1 MKKVFVLLLVIIF
14 NVSAYC
20 QIGVTSAV
28 APVKKTEVV
37 VFDSTK
43 NFLGYNNVMSYIDQ
57 TLFVLPKAKSSQ
69 KYGYRNFFEICE
81 FNLKRF
87 LDVNYKHYGQDAASS
102 EFSTRYEDL
111 AMTYWHVDTIV
122 SARDYYHYD
131 QIYYLFYLSN
141 VNEPESKCAFKY
153 DPRYERSFPFIVLS
167 HYNYLKEKYIGKQFI
182 VDRNLLH
189 KYDLSTGDSI
199 IVTDDTKTIWTA
211 EDLNV
216 ISNEN
221 GDQDFGI
228 LLKQG
233 NKRTYVTIDFF
244 ERRLGRRIIE
254 KKEWDKLVATY
265 GLDMV
270 KTAFHGDIE
279 VGMSR
284 ELLILAWGEPK
295 SINKASYGNQY
306 VYDSDYV
313 YLKNGKVTGYSEQG
327 FIPDWGFMQNFI
339 KNLPYGDRI

>member
-1 MKKVFVLLLVIIF
+1 MKKVFVLLLVLIF

-43 NFLGYNNVMSYIDQ
+43 NFLGYRYNNVMSYIDQ
-57 TLFVLPKAKSSQ
+57 TLFVLPKAKILQ
-69 KYGYRNFFEICE
+69 EYGYSYFYKICE
-81 FNLKRF
+81 FDLEHFYDSR
-87 LDVNYKHYGQDAASS
+87 YKHYGQEANSKY
-102 EFSTRYEDL
+102 STRYEDL

-122 SARDYYHYD
+122 SARVYGHL
-131 QIYYLFYLSN
+131 QEYLFYLSN
-141 VNEPESKCAFKY
+141 VNEPESKCAFMY
-153 DPRYERSFPFIVLS
+153 DPEHEHTFPFIVLS

-182 VDRNLLH
+182 VDRDLLH
-189 KYDLSTGDSI
+189 KYDLSTGEEI

-211 EDLNV
+211 EDFNV

-221 GDQDFGI
+221 GDQHFGM

-233 NKRTYVTIDFF
+233 NKRTFVAIDKF
-244 ERRLGRRIIE
+244 EEKIGRRIIE
-254 KKEWDKLVATY
+254 KKEWDKLVATN

-270 KTAFHGDIE
+270 KTAFHGGIE

-284 ELLILAWGEPK
+284 ELLILARGIPK
-295 SINKASYGNQY
+295 RINKASYGDQY
-306 VYDSDYV
+306 VYRSSYV
-313 YLKNGKVTGYSEQG
+313 YLENGKVTR
-327 FIPDWGFMQNFI
+327 WN
-339 KNLPYGDRI
+339 

>member
-57 TLFVLPKAKSSQ
+57 TLFVLPKAKIFQ
-69 KYGYRNFFEICE
+69 KYGYEKFLKICE
-81 FNLKRF
+81 FDLKRF
-87 LDVNYKHYGQDAASS
+87 SVFDYKHYGHDADAR
-102 EFSTRYEDL
+102 EDNTRYEDL

-122 SARDYYHYD
+122 SSSDHYP
-131 QIYYLFYLSN
+131 IYLFYLSN
-141 VNEPESKCAFKY
+141 VNEPESKCAFFYYPENKY
-153 DPRYERSFPFIVLS
+153 DFPFIVLS
-167 HYNYLKEKYIGKQFI
+167 HYNYLKKKYIGKQFI
-182 VDRNLLH
+182 VDRNFLY

-211 EDLNV
+211 EDFNV

-221 GDQDFGI
+221 GDQEFGM

-233 NKRTYVTIDFF
+233 NKRTFVTINFF
-244 ERRLGRRIIE
+244 DKELGRRIIE

-270 KTAFHGDIE
+270 KTAFHGKIK

-284 ELLILAWGEPK
+284 KLLILAWGEPR
-295 SINKASYGNQY
+295 SINEASYGDQY
-306 VYDSDYV
+306 VYRSDYV
-313 YLKNGKVTGYSEQG
+313 YLKNGKVTG
-327 FIPDWGFMQNFI
+327 WNN
-339 KNLPYGDRI
+339 KKR

>member
-69 KYGYRNFFEICE
+69 GYGYEHFYKIRGFDRKPFLGFG
-81 FNLKRF
+81 FN
-87 LDVNYKHYGQDAASS
+87 HYGQDAAA
-102 EFSTRYEDL
+102 FTCNTRYEDL
-111 AMTYWHVDTIV
+111 AMTYWHVDSIV
-122 SARDYYHYD
+122 SARDYGYD
-131 QIYYLFYLSN
+131 QRYLFYLSN
-141 VNEPESKCAFKY
+141 VNKPESKCAFLY
-153 DPRYERSFPFIVLS
+153 DPSNISIFPFIVLS
-167 HYNYLKEKYIGKQFI
+167 YYNYLKEKYIGKQFI
-182 VDRNLLH
+182 VKRYLLYD
-189 KYDLSTGDSI
+189 YDLSTGDSI
-199 IVTDDTKTIWTA
+199 IVTDDTITIWTA

-221 GDQDFGI
+221 GEQNFGMI
-228 LLKQG
+228 LKQG
-233 NKRTYVTIDFF
+233 NKRTFVDIDKFIDKF
-244 ERRLGRRIIE
+244 EKKIGRGIIE

-270 KTAFHGDIE
+270 KTAFHGNIKS
-279 VGMSR
+279 GMPR
-284 ELLILAWGEPK
+284 ELRRLALW
-295 SINKASYGNQY
+295 
-306 VYDSDYV
+306 
-313 YLKNGKVTGYSEQG
+313 
-327 FIPDWGFMQNFI
+327 
-339 KNLPYGDRI
+339 

>member
-1 MKKVFVLLLVIIF
+1 MKKVFVLLFVIIF

-57 TLFVLPKAKSSQ
+57 TLFVLPEAKILQ
-69 KYGYRNFFEICE
+69 EYGYDYFYKICK

-87 LDVNYKHYGQDAASS
+87 SGSDYEHYGQDAAASKYN
-102 EFSTRYEDL
+102 TRYEDL
-111 AMTYWHVDTIV
+111 AMTYWHVDSIV
-122 SARDYYHYD
+122 SARNYSSEK
-131 QIYYLFYLSN
+131 IYLFYLSN

-211 EDLNV
+211 EDFNV

-221 GDQDFGI
+221 GDQHFGM

-233 NKRTYVTIDFF
+233 NKRTFCRY
-244 ERRLGRRIIE
+244 R
-254 KKEWDKLVATY
+254 
-265 GLDMV
+265 
-270 KTAFHGDIE
+270 
-279 VGMSR
+279 
-284 ELLILAWGEPK
+284 
-295 SINKASYGNQY
+295 
-306 VYDSDYV
+306 
-313 YLKNGKVTGYSEQG
+313 
-327 FIPDWGFMQNFI
+327 
-339 KNLPYGDRI
+339 

>member
-43 NFLGYNNVMSYIDQ
+43 NFLGYNNVMSYLDQ

-69 KYGYRNFFEICE
+69 EYGYYHFYKICN
-81 FNLKRF
+81 FNLERF
-87 LDVNYKHYGQDAASS
+87 FGLDYKHYGQDADASDYN
-102 EFSTRYEDL
+102 TRYEDL
-111 AMTYWHVDTIV
+111 AMTYWHVDSIV
-122 SARDYYHYD
+122 SARDIGHD
-131 QIYYLFYLSN
+131 RRYLFYLSN
-141 VNEPESKCAFKY
+141 VNEPESKCAFSY
-153 DPRYERSFPFIVLS
+153 YPEYESEFPFIVLS

-182 VDRNLLH
+182 VNRGFLTY
-189 KYDLSTGDSI
+189 YDLSTGSF

-221 GDQDFGI
+221 GDQEFGM

-233 NKRTYVTIDFF
+233 NERTFVAIDDF
-244 ERRLGRRIIE
+244 EKKIGRRIIE

-270 KTAFHGDIE
+270 KTAFQGEIE

-284 ELLILAWGEPK
+284 ELLILALGEPE
-295 SINKASYGNQY
+295 SINKASYGDQY
-306 VYDSDYV
+306 VYFDSKCV
-313 YLKNGKVTGYSEQG
+313 YLKNGKVTG
-327 FIPDWGFMQNFI
+327 WN
-339 KNLPYGDRI
+339 

>member
-14 NVSAYC
+14 NVNAYC

-43 NFLGYNNVMSYIDQ
+43 NFLGYNNVMTYIDQ
-57 TLFVLPKAKSSQ
+57 TLFVLPEVKILQ
-69 KYGYRNFFEICE
+69 KYGYDHFYKIRE
-81 FNLKRF
+81 FDLEPFYGSR
-87 LDVNYKHYGQDAASS
+87 YKHYGQDAAASIS
-102 EFSTRYEDL
+102 NTRYEDL
-111 AMTYWHVDTIV
+111 AMTYWHVDSIV
-122 SARDYYHYD
+122 SARGYRYK
-131 QIYYLFYLSN
+131 QIYLFYLSN
-141 VNEPESKCAFKY
+141 VNEPESKCAFEY
-153 DPRYERSFPFIVLS
+153 DPEYEHTFKFIVLS

-182 VDRNLLH
+182 VNRKCLH

-211 EDLNV
+211 EDFNV

-221 GDQDFGI
+221 GDQYLGM

-233 NKRTYVTIDFF
+233 NKRTFVNIDLL
-244 ERRLGRRIIE
+244 ESQLGRGIIE
-254 KKEWDKLVATY
+254 KKEWDKLVATN

-270 KTAFHGDIE
+270 KTAFQGKIK

-284 ELLILAWGEPK
+284 KLLILAWGEPE
-295 SINKASYGNQY
+295 SINKASYGDQY

-313 YLKNGKVTGYSEQG
+313 YLKNGKVTG
-327 FIPDWGFMQNFI
+327 WN
-339 KNLPYGDRI
+339 